1 MDYIRSPTNIM
12 ALAGI
17 KRTIKNALGSAPAGG
32 MNSENSGELVKMID
46 EFLPS
51 EDFIAFQ
58 RWAYQVDCC
67 KTRADYQWAEYLV
80 RDFAECKIS
89 EPFWSNNPALAPD
102 AQNFLTQLSGLV
114 DIAEQAAFQLM
125 IYRWQPTSG
134 IGMHTD
140 GNHDVAFT
148 FYLNDNWD
156 PHWGG
161 DFIYYDNIE
170 AAKSGTGRSIQPMG
184 NRLMMNRGG
193 SDHKISYT
201 SQTAPER
208 VTAQIFVRRDSPF
221 Q

>member
-1 MDYIRSPTNIM
+1 M
-12 ALAGI
+12 ALAGL
-17 KRTIKNALGSAPAGG
+17 KNSLRKVLQPKDIDAGG
-32 MNSENSGELVKMID
+32 MHSENPGDLVTMID
-46 EFLPS
+46 DFLPS

-67 KTRADYQWAEYLV
+67 KTREDYQWAQYLV

-89 EPFWSNNPALAPD
+89 EQFWSNDPALAPEPR
-102 AQNFLTQLSGLV
+102 QFFNLLNSLV
-114 DIAEQAAFQLM
+114 EVSDQAAFQLM
-125 IYRWQPTSG
+125 IYRWQPGSG

-140 GNHDVAFT
+140 GNHDVAIT

-161 DFIYYDNIE
+161 DFVYYDNIE
-170 AAKSGTGRSIQPMG
+170 AAKQGIGRSILPRG

-208 VTAQIFVRRDSPF
+208 VTAQVFVRRDSPY